1 MEFTQNVAIIL
12 IPIIIGGIVTKF
24 TTNSWQTTK
33 EKIEIK
39 KGILTDYEKSYKYI
53 SVIIDNFVYKIT
65 EYYIIYNKTQTSIGF
80 PQYSN
85 VNNKITAYL
94 DIKNANEIPN
104 LKFEKEYD
112 ELKNKIYEASL
123 IKNRVISNIRLYF
136 GDDELETNCIK
147 LNNLLNDKQD
157 IVQRFVNSVN
167 VNEIKEYYEIFD
179 AKRDPIKETF
189 KEFEEKMIKLKFQKI
204 NL

>member
-1 MEFTQNVAIIL
+1 M
-12 IPIIIGGIVTKF
+12 
-24 TTNSWQTTK
+24 
-33 EKIEIK
+33 
-39 KGILTDYEKSYKYI
+39 
-53 SVIIDNFVYKIT
+53 
-65 EYYIIYNKTQTSIGF
+65 
-80 PQYSN
+80 
-85 VNNKITAYL
+85 
-94 DIKNANEIPN
+94 
-104 LKFEKEYD
+104 
-112 ELKNKIYEASL
+112 
-123 IKNRVISNIRLYF
+123 YF